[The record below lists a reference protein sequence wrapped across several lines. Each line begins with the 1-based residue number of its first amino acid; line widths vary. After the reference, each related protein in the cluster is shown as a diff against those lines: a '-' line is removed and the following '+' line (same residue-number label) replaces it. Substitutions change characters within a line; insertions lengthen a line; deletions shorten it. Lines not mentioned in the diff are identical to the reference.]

1 MRENALKRSLK
12 AGDVALGTLAW
23 AGMDF
28 IMICMEHSAYNLE
41 TVADLCGHAHAAGM
55 TPVVRIPDLE
65 YEHVTRLLDSGC
77 QSLIVPHV
85 ETGAEVQRFIDMAKY
100 HPDGH
105 RGTAIYLGANTDYE
119 DVEATAAMQH
129 ANANT
134 LLGIIVENMEDIL
147 VPEIDL
153 ALVGFQDLAQSLG
166 TPGKFDNPELRNA
179 TERVR
184 VVQTA
189 RYCDRCRTE
198 PSRSSGSHAGDR
210 RAISLV
216 RHRPG
221 LVAPSRPAGRGRAGT
236 LSRQD
241 SVGATHASPLLAIPR
256 LGLGSELSG

>member
-12 AGDVALGTLAW
+12 AGDVALGTLVWDVRSRGAVHTLAR

-85 ETGAEVQRFIDMAKY
+85 KTGAEVRRFIDMAKY

-119 DVEATAAMQH
+119 DVETTAAMQH

-134 LLGIIVENMEDIL
+134 LLGVIVETRQAVENMEDVL

-166 TPGKFDNPELRNA
+166 TPGKFDNPELRDA

-184 VVQTA
+184 ALCKQRGIATA
-189 RYCDRCRTE
+189 
-198 PSRSSGSHAGDR
+198 A
-210 RAISLV
+210 A
-216 RHRPG
+216 
-221 LVAPSRPAGRGRAGT
+221 
-236 LSRQD
+236 LSRLDQ
-241 SVGATHASPLLAIPR
+241 VEATLATGAQYLLYGTDLVLLRQAARQAADALAPFR
-256 LGLGSELSG
+256 AKTP